1 VDERYWFPAY
11 TLVDDTLHFK
21 MGDVHLRQ
29 IVKYTNYKRFGSKSK
44 IIFEGQE
51 VKKDPN
57 APPPNQQQPDQ
68 QPQQPQPPPD
78 QNPK

>member
-1 VDERYWFPAY
+1 
-11 TLVDDTLHFK
+11 
-21 MGDVHLRQ
+21 VHLRQ

-57 APPPNQQQPDQ
+57 APPNQQGPDQ
-68 QPQQPQPPPD
+68 QPHPPQPPPE